1 MDGEKGRGIMPNR
14 GAERA
19 EHSAASS
26 EKGESRLG
34 APRSIRLQRGTA
46 QGIPKFA
53 LYFLTGTEKDTEI
66 DNNSNV

>member
-19 EHSAASS
+19 EHSA

-53 LYFLTGTEKDTEI
+53 LYFLTGTEKDIEI
-66 DNNSNV
+66 DNNSSV